1 MFQNLNYILTTDCNV
16 IDTKN
21 HTIYPIFRTGWTS
34 LTSEAIKTYTN
45 EEISVCKNINVLI
58 RDPKDRFISGLNY
71 YCQYKK
77 LDLKETW
84 TLVKNGKLI
93 DRHFVPQFVWLMHLY
108 KFYRGTITIK
118 PFESIGDGQGNVGTY
133 SVPVR
138 KGSANQGVQSDD
150 QKGQG
155 TRVYGSDNP
164 LREHPART
172 VRGCNSP

>member
-1 MFQNLNYILTTDCNV
+1 MFKNLNYILTTDCNV

-118 PFESIGDGQGNVGTY
+118 PFESIGEFTNIHKKKDKTKKNYVELLKSFIEIDYKLMKHYNETIKLGDIIKKYKNVL
-133 SVPVR
+133 S
-138 KGSANQGVQSDD
+138 SS
-150 QKGQG
+150 
-155 TRVYGSDNP
+155 
-164 LREHPART
+164 
-172 VRGCNSP
+172 